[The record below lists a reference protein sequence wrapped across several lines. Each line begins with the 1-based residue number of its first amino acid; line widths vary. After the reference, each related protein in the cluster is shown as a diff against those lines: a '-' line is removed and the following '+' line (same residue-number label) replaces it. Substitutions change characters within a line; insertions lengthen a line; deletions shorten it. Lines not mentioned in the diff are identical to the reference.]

1 MQMRVTWLA
10 VAPANSICRCV
21 PSPGSNSTP
30 SPSHRSRYPLWLRLR
45 VGAWLAVPR
54 TTSSRSDTALD
65 PTPGSKAGIRAAT
78 SLPAAVVQSAQMS
91 NGCSGAE
98 RLAWGIV
105 VADDLTRE
113 TCHDN
118 DKPLRLLRTRRGG
131 GNQHLRGDRRP

>member
-1 MQMRVTWLA
+1 MQMWVTWLA

-65 PTPGSKAGIRAAT
+65 PTPGAKQSVQPGSIRGCT
-78 SLPAAVVQSAQMS
+78 VPPGRAQMS
-91 NGCSGAE
+91 NDCSGAE

-105 VADDLTRE
+105 VPDDLTRE

-118 DKPLRLLRTRRGG
+118 DNPLRLLRTRRGG
-131 GNQHLRGDRRP
+131 GNQH